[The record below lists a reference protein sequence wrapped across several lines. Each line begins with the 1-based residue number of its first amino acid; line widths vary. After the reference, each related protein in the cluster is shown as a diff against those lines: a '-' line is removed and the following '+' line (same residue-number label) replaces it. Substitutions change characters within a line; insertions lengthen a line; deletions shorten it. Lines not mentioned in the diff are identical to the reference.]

1 MASVLVIDDKDY
13 VRDVARRILESAGHQ
28 VLLARTGDE
37 GLAVFR
43 ARPADLVLCDI
54 YLPGRSGLEVIPELR
69 RASPRVPV
77 VAMTA
82 GSFDGKFD
90 LPGVAAERGAAATV
104 KKPFTCDELLTVVDM
119 VLRRPPTPRKPG
131 RGCPG

>member
-1 MASVLVIDDKDY
+1 MANVLVIDDKEY

-28 VLLARTGDE
+28 VLLAGSGDE

-43 ARPADLVLCDI
+43 AHPADLVLCDI

-69 RASPRVPV
+69 RASPRVRV

-82 GSFDGKFD
+82 GSYDGKFD
-90 LPGVAAERGAAATV
+90 LLGVAAERGATATV
-104 KKPFTCDELLTVVDM
+104 RKPFTYEELVAVVDE
-119 VLRRPPTPRKPG
+119 VLRPPPPAPG
-131 RGCPG
+131 K

>member
-13 VRDVARRILESAGHQ
+13 VRDVARRILESAGHE
-28 VLLARTGDE
+28 VLLARCGDE

-43 ARPADLVLCDI
+43 SRPAHLVLSDT
-54 YLPGRSGLEVIPELR
+54 YMPGRSGLEVIPELR
-69 RASPRVPV
+69 QASPRVPV

-82 GSFDGKFD
+82 GSLDGKFD

-104 KKPFTCDELLTVVDM
+104 KKPFTYEELLAVVD
-119 VLRRPPTPRKPG
+119 K
-131 RGCPG
+131 